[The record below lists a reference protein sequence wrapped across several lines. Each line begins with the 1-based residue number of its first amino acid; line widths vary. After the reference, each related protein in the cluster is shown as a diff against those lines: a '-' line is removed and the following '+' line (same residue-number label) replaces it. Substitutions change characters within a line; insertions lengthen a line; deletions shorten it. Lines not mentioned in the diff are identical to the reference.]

1 MLFQGVFI
9 IVSNFTENINNPVG
23 VLSHKMLPKINV
35 AFSEKGKD
43 SLVPGVVTK
52 VVTKENLGKGEL
64 QMLQMRKMLSS
75 GLRISNSFR
84 MLKPWLR

>member
-1 MLFQGVFI
+1 MFI
-9 IVSNFTENINNPVG
+9 IVSHFSENINNPVG

-35 AFSEKGKD
+35 AFSENRKD

-52 VVTKENLGKGEL
+52 VVAKENLGKGEL

-75 GLRISNSFR
+75 GFRISNSFR

>member
-1 MLFQGVFI
+1 MFI
-9 IVSNFTENINNPVG
+9 IVSHFSENINNPVG

-52 VVTKENLGKGEL
+52 VVTKEIRRTLGKESY
-64 QMLQMRKMLSS
+64 RCC
-75 GLRISNSFR
+75 R
-84 MLKPWLR
+84 

>member
-1 MLFQGVFI
+1 MFI
-9 IVSNFTENINNPVG
+9 IVSHFSENINNPVG

-43 SLVPGVVTK
+43 SLVPG

>member
-1 MLFQGVFI
+1 MFI
-9 IVSNFTENINNPVG
+9 IVSHFSENINNPVG

-35 AFSEKGKD
+35 AFSEKGED
-43 SLVPGVVTK
+43 SLGLGVVTK
-52 VVTKENLGKGEL
+52 VCNEEHLGKGEL

-75 GLRISNSFR
+75 GLRISNSFK

>member
-1 MLFQGVFI
+1 MLFHGVFI
-9 IVSNFTENINNPVG
+9 IVSHFSENINNPVG

-43 SLVPGVVTK
+43 SLVPG